1 MHIAVEVAPRLENTL
16 MNYYRDAAFGRD
28 ASGRTLSQVKFHL
41 ALAPLKQNKSFS
53 ANAANAVLYVN
64 ARDDQIEMRDPRSGL
79 YLFMMAASVDGND
92 LDAVNYLLRRCPK
105 VIASVMNKDKGD
117 NAFVR
122 QRRPRHGF

>member
-1 MHIAVEVAPRLENTL
+1 MTIVHIAVEVAQRLENTL
-16 MNYYRDAAFGRD
+16 MSYYRDAAFGRD
-28 ASGRTLSQVKFHL
+28 ASGRTLSQLKFHL

-53 ANAANAVLYVN
+53 ANEVLYVN

-79 YLFMMAASVDGND
+79 YPFIMAAYGDCSD